1 MRFASLPYDVARC
14 IGTNCT
20 KRETCA
26 RHRQIGRDAKNP
38 DIFRVVM
45 TDAARHSD
53 ECTIRIEELDDGK
66 H

>member
-14 IGTNCT
+14 AGTNCT
-20 KRETCA
+20 KRESCA

-38 DIFRVVM
+38 NCVRVVM
-45 TDAARHSD
+45 TDALRD
-53 ECTIRIEELDDGK
+53 GGECPIRIEELDDGK